1 MIPVMEPVDVRPS
14 RVVIITLLVG
24 LFFTGQSVS
33 MSLAAGRFQFAWDV
47 LQELLYW
54 LVWVALSPLL
64 VTLAHRW
71 PLETRPNRAA
81 IVSHVFAS
89 VLLAISQTV
98 VAFSAHV
105 AALWWTGTIAA
116 ADAVRLLTHLR
127 PAMVWGVFMG
137 VFFYWVVI
145 GLVALARYRRL
156 YAVEQLSAAQLAG
169 RSAGLEAALATAQL
183 DALRSQLRPHFLFN
197 TLNAISVLA
206 ADQPAKAQRMIVSL
220 GSLLRRSLDEKEHE
234 IPLRQE
240 LSLLDDY
247 LHILRMRFGDRL
259 AVTVAVPD
267 DAGAVLVPVLLLQP
281 LVENAIEH
289 GWAEAE
295 ERASLTIAAERDGG
309 QIRLTVTDNGPGL
322 GGAGPVPEGI
332 GLRNTRERLH
342 RLYGDRASVRLM
354 PAPGG
359 AHGTRAEVVIPMPR
373 AAG

>member
-1 MIPVMEPVDVRPS
+1 MEPVDVRPS
-14 RVVIITLLVG
+14 RVVLITLLVG
-24 LFFTGQSVS
+24 LFFTGQAVS

-64 VTLAHRW
+64 VTLARRW
-71 PLETRPNRAA
+71 RLETKPNRGAIAA
-81 IVSHVFAS
+81 HIFTS
-89 VLLAISQTV
+89 VLLAIGQTV
-98 VAFSAHV
+98 VAFSVHV
-105 AALWWTGTIAA
+105 AALWLTSAIST
-116 ADAVRLLTHLR
+116 ADAIRLITHLR

-156 YAVEQLSAAQLAG
+156 YAAEQLSAAQLAG
-169 RSAGLEAALATAQL
+169 RSAGLKATLAAAQL

-206 ADQPAKAQRMIVSL
+206 PDQPAKAQRMIISL

-234 IPLRQE
+234 IPLSQE
-240 LSLLDDY
+240 LSLLEDY

-259 AVTVAVPD
+259 AVTVAGPD

-342 RLYGDRASVRLM
+342 RLYGGRAPLRDSEADLGYDGH
-354 PAPGG
+354 APGRG
-359 AHGTRAEVVIPMPR
+359 RVHQRL
-373 AAG
+373 